1 MRISEVINKLQE
13 IQEEHGDLSV
23 RVKTTYY
30 DVFSENMVV
39 KIMLVFD
46 IE

>member
-1 MRISEVINKLQE
+1 MRISKVIKKLQE
-13 IQEEHGDLSV
+13 IKEAHGDLSV

-30 DVFSENMVV
+30 DIFSENMVV